1 MEADAFSETTFA
13 DLIQAGILEIGDG
26 YRAKLSEL
34 GGSGSIFLRAGH
46 VTDQGIN
53 FAGVER
59 FSVECSPALRSKT
72 SRPGDVVVTT
82 KGNSI
87 GRTAYVTS
95 EMPEFVY
102 SPHLSFWRS
111 HKPARLVPGFL
122 RYWANGLDFIGQLHG
137 MKASTDMA
145 PYLSLSD
152 QRRLK
157 LSLPDESTQKGIAEV
172 LAALDEKIDLNRR
185 MNGTLEAIA
194 QAIFRSWFV
203 DFDPVVAKAAGRPP
217 VGMDDDTATLFPSR
231 FADSKVGPVP
241 FGWHVGYLVDVAEI
255 NVRQIT
261 ERLAPVSIR
270 YIDISAV
277 SVGRISA
284 ATQYSWTSAPS
295 RARRLVRHGDTLWSC
310 VRPNRRSYCLIR
322 HPDPDLVVSTG
333 FAVLSPLESSA
344 ITFVYLW
351 TTTDDFVDYLTS
363 HAEGSAYP
371 AVRPDSFARAT
382 VVIPPSQ
389 VLSVFESL
397 VDPLLELIWR
407 NEEEARTLEALRD
420 ALLPKLLSGE
430 IRVRKAE
437 KRVE

>member
-122 RYWANGLDFIGQLHG
+122 RYWANGLDFIGQLDG

-157 LSLPDESTQKGIAEV
+157 LTLPDGSSQKAIAAV
-172 LAALDEKIDLNRR
+172 LEALDQKIVLNRR

-194 QAIFRSWFV
+194 QAIFKSWFV
-203 DFDPVVAKAAGRPP
+203 DFDPVTAKAVGRRLPGMDSETASLFPAGLRESDAGRTPAGWHRGSVYEVSRVIYGATFASRLFNRDGRGLP
-217 VGMDDDTATLFPSR
+217 LIRIRDLGTHAPEVFTDEQHPNGTRIRAGDIVVGMDGEFRAHVWRGPESWLNQRVCHFRPRNEAPVAFVFFSILEPLADIERGEVGTTVSHLGKADIDEFRIVIPEKRVLTR
-231 FADSKVGPVP
+231 FAELTTS
-241 FGWHVGYLVDVAEI
+241 LMERILANAAE
-255 NVRQIT
+255 
-261 ERLAPVSIR
+261 
-270 YIDISAV
+270 
-277 SVGRISA
+277 
-284 ATQYSWTSAPS
+284 S
-295 RARRLVRHGDTLWSC
+295 RTIAL
-310 VRPNRRSYCLIR
+310 
-322 HPDPDLVVSTG
+322 
-333 FAVLSPLESSA
+333 
-344 ITFVYLW
+344 
-351 TTTDDFVDYLTS
+351 
-363 HAEGSAYP
+363 
-371 AVRPDSFARAT
+371 
-382 VVIPPSQ
+382 
-389 VLSVFESL
+389 
-397 VDPLLELIWR
+397 
-407 NEEEARTLEALRD
+407 LRD
-420 ALLPKLLSGE
+420 TLLPKLLTGE
-430 IRVRKAE
+430 IRVREAE
-437 KRVE
+437 KLAERAGA